1 MSISAEAGAV
11 APVNESVATAPSG
24 TDAAPDASS
33 PAVVVTR
40 EQTPAE
46 QREAA
51 DKALDNELRAVWH
64 KNHPDR
70 AADGRF
76 ASRGEAAATD
86 GANVVAAH
94 DQTNSA
100 GEPQE
105 ASSEPAAPAID
116 APHSWPAEMKA
127 KWAAVPPDIQAHIAK
142 RETEAH
148 QAITRSGR
156 QVKELEQQVQ
166 AHAPLDQVVRTHH
179 DTFARRG
186 FSPAQGVGLLLEAQR
201 ALDANPAAALVQ
213 IGLGYGIDLRP
224 ALQQAGVQHAA
235 AQTDPRVVELEN
247 LVRQLTGRLD
257 STESKLNAR
266 EQADKEATEAQM
278 QSDLDRFSQGKP
290 YSDELRPLM
299 DTLLSSRHAK
309 DPAEAY
315 DMAANAHPHVRE
327 RIQADQRAKDAE
339 EKRRADEAKAAEARK
354 AAATNLRSSAPGL
367 QTPKT
372 MDDTLKEIAYRRL
385 GTG

>member
-1 MSISAEAGAV
+1 MRATNQPSGALMSISAEAGAV

-46 QREAA
+46 QREGA
-51 DKALDNELRAVWH
+51 DKALDNELRAGWH

-76 ASRGEAAATD
+76 GSRGGAAATD

-156 QVKELEQQVQ
+156 QVKELERRVQ
-166 AHAPLDQVVRTHH
+166 AQAPH
-179 DTFARRG
+179 D
-186 FSPAQGVGLLLEAQR
+186 
-201 ALDANPAAALVQ
+201 
-213 IGLGYGIDLRP
+213 
-224 ALQQAGVQHAA
+224 
-235 AQTDPRVVELEN
+235 RVVTSHEQKYE
-247 LVRQLTGRLD
+247 TGGFH
-257 STESKLNAR
+257 T
-266 EQADKEATEAQM
+266 
-278 QSDLDRFSQGKP
+278 
-290 YSDELRPLM
+290 
-299 DTLLSSRHAK
+299 
-309 DPAEAY
+309 
-315 DMAANAHPHVRE
+315 
-327 RIQADQRAKDAE
+327 
-339 EKRRADEAKAAEARK
+339 
-354 AAATNLRSSAPGL
+354 
-367 QTPKT
+367 
-372 MDDTLKEIAYRRL
+372 
-385 GTG
+385 